1 VTAREA
7 AFRAFEALAMRAPCL
22 DCSDRETEPAGH
34 VVTSLRQQ
42 STNRPMRHRQLSARS
57 RHEAG
62 DLTGSTVRCRVAGMR
77 QACP

>member
-34 VVTSLRQQ
+34 IVTSLRQQ
-42 STNRPMRHRQLSARS
+42 LTNRPESLPRLSARS

-62 DLTGSTVRCRVAGMR
+62 DLTGSAVRCRVAGMR